1 MLNNISIMG
10 RITKDLEI
18 KYTPNNNAVLSFSIA
33 CERDYVQKGQE
44 RQTDFIDCVA
54 WNHAAQFLSK
64 YFTKGDLVILTG
76 SLQKRKWQDQNGN
89 NRFVTEVI
97 VSSVNFGGSK
107 KEKDQQPAQQT
118 PPAPATPPMP
128 DVPPIPPMPETD
140 AFAEVQEEN
149 ALPFDIVGY

>member
-118 PPAPATPPMP
+118 PATPPMP

-149 ALPFDIVGY
+149 ALPFDIAGF

>member
-64 YFTKGDLVILTG
+64 YITKGDLVILTG

-107 KEKDQQPAQQT
+107 KETDQQPAQQT